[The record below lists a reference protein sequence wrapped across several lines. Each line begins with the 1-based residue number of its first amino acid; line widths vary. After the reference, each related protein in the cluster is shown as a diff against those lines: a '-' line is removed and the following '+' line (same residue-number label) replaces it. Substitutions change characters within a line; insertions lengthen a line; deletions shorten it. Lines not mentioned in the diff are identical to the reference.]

1 MRMTRLS
8 TVALVLTST
17 AACAAL
23 EPARMALPDGLSAS
37 TEEVV
42 LRGLGRGREGEYTLA
57 GNRGRFRRTNDRLD
71 VFDIVSVDW
80 GGSSVTVGG
89 ADVTAAVS
97 AKCGLRQVTAGWR
110 IVRFAAKPL
119 AYECE
124 FAGIDAGLSL
134 QEGKISG
141 DSLKNIARRRGV
153 ARVGD
158 IVLELHSVHGL
169 EGTPLTLAAPIG
181 YVAEHA
187 GLPVGAIELN
197 GSTPRVWLPT
207 DDADQRRAVLLAVLP
222 LALLWDPAVLH
233 E

>member
-97 AKCGLRQVTAGWR
+97 AKCGLRRSLAVTAGTRPYLVKAVSR
-110 IVRFAAKPL
+110 IVSRHPMSMACL
-119 AYECE
+119 A
-124 FAGIDAGLSL
+124 
-134 QEGKISG
+134 
-141 DSLKNIARRRGV
+141 
-153 ARVGD
+153 
-158 IVLELHSVHGL
+158 
-169 EGTPLTLAAPIG
+169 P
-181 YVAEHA
+181 
-187 GLPVGAIELN
+187 GA
-197 GSTPRVWLPT
+197 
-207 DDADQRRAVLLAVLP
+207 
-222 LALLWDPAVLH
+222 
-233 E
+233 